1 MQRRLRFFL
10 FALLLGLAP
19 LAMAAPTTYSMDPS
33 HTQVRLT
40 WSHFGFSHPS
50 AVVGI
55 ASGTITYDPAHPEQ
69 ASVTVRMPL
78 STLDT
83 HVPALDEHLKGDDFF
98 SADKYPVA
106 TFTSTGVKVVDQ
118 KHLEVSGKLSVHG
131 VTQPVTLHVTINKI
145 GTHPAWSAPAIG
157 FDATATL
164 ERSKFGVSRY
174 VPVVSDAIQVHIT
187 TEAIESKAFKART
200 GGNG

>member
-1 MQRRLRFFL
+1 MQRLRFFL
-10 FALLLGLAP
+10 FTLLLGVAP
-19 LAMAAPTTYSMDPS
+19 LAVAAPTTYSMDPS

-55 ASGTITYDPAHPEQ
+55 ASGTVTYDPAHPAQ

-98 SADKYPVA
+98 AAAKYPVA
-106 TFTSTGVKVVDQ
+106 TFTSTGVKVVDK

-131 VTQPVTLHVTINKI
+131 VTHPVTLYVTINKI

-164 ERSKFGVSRY
+164 KRSAFDVARY

-187 TEAIESKAFKART
+187 TEAIESKAYKARMS
-200 GGNG
+200 GSN